1 MLKKYSEIIRY
12 LMVGIL
18 TTIVSLGV
26 YYGCV
31 LTIFD
36 PNNALQLQLA
46 NIFSWIAAVT
56 FAYFM
61 SHYFVFQSHEK
72 NLIHEAAAFYSAR
85 LLTLALMFILV
96 TLCNTNDKIAKL
108 IVQVIITIANYIFSK
123 LFVFK

>member
-1 MLKKYSEIIRY
+1 MAKKVEEIIRY

-46 NIFSWIAAVT
+46 NIISWI
-56 FAYFM
+56 
-61 SHYFVFQSHEK
+61 
-72 NLIHEAAAFYSAR
+72 
-85 LLTLALMFILV
+85 IL
-96 TLCNTNDKIAKL
+96 
-108 IVQVIITIANYIFSK
+108 
-123 LFVFK
+123 